1 MTTTPEAVAAVL
13 RIPTAQVHA
22 GPNARGDVGD
32 VTELA
37 ASLKTLGQQIPVIV
51 QQVAE
56 FEYRLV
62 DGHRRR
68 AAAVKAR
75 MPFLD
80 SIVLAPGDPA
90 GPRLLLRQLAMQAGA
105 RRFNPIAEAMA
116 LHTLMFEHRMTR
128 EQIAAQVGRSPG
140 WVRDR
145 VALVHLEP
153 NERADVERGRMSVA
167 EATLRLKNRREMR
180 DGRPAS
186 GAGAAHPSAKST
198 RAPARETAD
207 RGAQAR
213 EDAVE
218 TVRRA
223 AVVAYLAGAP
233 RSALESAVIEAQRVA
248 KVRRA

>member
-1 MTTTPEAVAAVL
+1 MSTPDAVAAVL
-13 RIPTAQVHA
+13 RIPTEQVRP
-22 GPNARGDVGD
+22 GPNARGNLGD

-37 ASLKTLGQQIPVIV
+37 ASLKALGQQIPVIV
-51 QQVAE
+51 EPAGEGRWQ
-56 FEYRLV
+56 LV
-62 DGHRRR
+62 DGHRRH
-68 AAAVKAR
+68 AAATKAR
-75 MPFLD
+75 MPYLD
-80 SIVLAPGDPA
+80 AIVRVRSEPI
-90 GPRLLLRQLAMQAGA
+90 GPLLLLRQLAMQAGA
-105 RRFNPIAEAMA
+105 RRFNPMDEAKA

-128 EQIAAQVGRSPG
+128 EQIAVQVGRSPA

-145 VALVHLEP
+145 IALTYLEP
-153 NERADVERGRMSVA
+153 SERADIARGRMSVA

>member
-51 QQVAE
+51 RQIAE
-56 FEYRLV
+56 DRWQLV
-62 DGHRRR
+62 DGHRRH

-75 MPFLD
+75 MPYLD
-80 SIVLAPGDPA
+80 AIVLAVEAA

-153 NERADVERGRMSVA
+153 GERADVERGRMSVA

-180 DGRPAS
+180 EGRQVGDNWAS
-186 GAGAAHPSAKST
+186 ATTAGRQRRKA
-198 RAPARETAD
+198 ARESPEYA
-207 RGAQAR
+207 
-213 EDAVE
+213 
-218 TVRRA
+218 A
-223 AVVAYLAGAP
+223 AVKAVRLAAVDAYRAGVKRSTLHVALAD
-233 RSALESAVIEAQRVA
+233 AQKAARQA
-248 KVRRA
+248 DA